1 MTICNYNFTFW
12 TRRLSSYS
20 FCDEPDDCI
29 VNPKLNLYNCFVTD
43 GVFYFVSDIISF
55 SILRISKYFFLIIIL
70 SISNLKFLAL
80 VRL

>member
-1 MTICNYNFTFW
+1 MTIYNYNFTFW

-29 VNPKLNLYNCFVTD
+29 VNPKLNLYNCFGMTD

-55 SILRISKYFFLIIIL
+55 SILRFLNTFC
-70 SISNLKFLAL
+70 S
-80 VRL
+80 